1 MTCLDVSLLK
11 QSQTALLSVVI
22 WLDSSYCLHAVAVY
36 PNCGLNLFLIL
47 KLLISH
53 CLQFPVPAHLL
64 GDATRFMH
72 SCALQPSCPRCAP
85 VWDRRKHRAR
95 KLQARRTERNCQHRN
110 PMQVQRKPCV
120 VQHPSRKQHLSLIKI
135 MQRGPVAGG
144 KGKCRSAKQPYPM
157 VRYCWPSH
165 MLFYRESSKAK
176 FLNQFLLYLFDLKTW
191 MLLSPSGS
199 WAVPYRDPQ

>member
-1 MTCLDVSLLK
+1 MESTDSC
-11 QSQTALLSVVI
+11 LSVVGFLPSPALFAQGENAH
-22 WLDSSYCLHAVAVY
+22 WLAEVGCINGHVSRQRD
-36 PNCGLNLFLIL
+36 
-47 KLLISH
+47 
-53 CLQFPVPAHLL
+53 VPAHLL

-120 VQHPSRKQHLSLIKI
+120 MQHPSRKQHLSLIKI

-157 VRYCWPSH
+157 VRYC
-165 MLFYRESSKAK
+165 
-176 FLNQFLLYLFDLKTW
+176 
-191 MLLSPSGS
+191 
-199 WAVPYRDPQ
+199 